1 MRVEKCYFCSSPLY
15 PGHGIQFV
23 RNDCKVFK
31 FCQSKCHKNFK
42 HKCNPRRKRWTKS
55 FRKSNGK
62 ELAIDST
69 FEFEKRRNIP
79 VKYSREL
86 WSKTLEAMKQVNQ
99 IRQKREAHFI
109 QQRQMKA
116 TLFER
121 EKDRREVARDI
132 SLIRSANAGLRI
144 PKKSKVKVIKSTDIE
159 DDEMLLDEQE
169 RPQQQS
175 DDDDEEMQSDD
186 EQHSQQAILNE
197 S

>member
-1 MRVEKCYFCSSPLY
+1 
-15 PGHGIQFV
+15 
-23 RNDCKVFK
+23 
-31 FCQSKCHKNFK
+31 
-42 HKCNPRRKRWTKS
+42 WTKS

-86 WSKTLEAMKQVNQ
+86 WSKTLEAMKQVDQ

-109 QQRQMKA
+109 HQRQMKA

-121 EKDRREVARDI
+121 EKDRREVARDL

-169 RPQQQS
+169 RRQFES
-175 DDDDEEMQSDD
+175 DDEEMESDND
-186 EQHSQQAILNE
+186 EQQQQAILNE

>member
-1 MRVEKCYFCSSPLY
+1 M
-15 PGHGIQFV
+15 
-23 RNDCKVFK
+23 
-31 FCQSKCHKNFK
+31 
-42 HKCNPRRKRWTKS
+42 
-55 FRKSNGK
+55 
-62 ELAIDST
+62 AIDST
-69 FEFEKRRNIP
+69 FEFEKRRNAP

-86 WSKTLEAMKQVNQ
+86 WSKTLEAMKQVDQ
-99 IRQKREAHFI
+99 IRLKRESHFI
-109 QQRQMKA
+109 RQRQMKA

-169 RPQQQS
+169 RPQQLTS
-175 DDDDEEMQSDD
+175 DDEDEEMESED
-186 EQHSQQAILNE
+186 EQQQQQQAILNE

>member
-69 FEFEKRRNIP
+69 NDEMFP

-86 WSKTLEAMKQVNQ
+86 WSKTLEAMKQVDQ
-99 IRQKREAHFI
+99 IRLKRESHFI
-109 QQRQMKA
+109 RQRQMKA
-116 TLFER
+116 TMFER
-121 EKDRREVARDI
+121 EKDRREVTRDI
-132 SLIRSANAGLRI
+132 ALIRSANAGLRI

-169 RPQQQS
+169 RPQQLAS
-175 DDDDEEMQSDD
+175 DDEDEEMESED
-186 EQHSQQAILNE
+186 EQQQQQQAILNE